1 MAILLRGM
9 EIMELERVQ
18 ELVVLVAALA
28 VGVLLAVVDPD
39 RMPARI
45 KTWALSLGKFRQPM
59 GVLIILAVVALAVF
73 R

>member
-1 MAILLRGM
+1 MDT
-9 EIMELERVQ
+9 MELERVQ
-18 ELVVLVAALA
+18 ELVVLAAALA

-45 KTWALSLGKFRQPM
+45 KTWALGLGRFRQPM